1 MDAAGAMANA
11 KSFMMSPMGLGL
23 IVALI
28 LVIIVIVVLVKKRK
42 DRFVPGMR
50 PSLSNVTTGSNLPI
64 WENGN
69 QSAGRGGSMETEGN
83 VNLPAP
89 GLGPSVPIAHTT
101 MDNQGHY
108 LSQGM
113 RVPTPGEMAV
123 QGLPNTM
130 GHTNTLTGMQMEGM
144 CSGESTGCC
153 NMDQPAMQLG
163 SACSPANPNATEE
176 LNALQQL
183 GN

>member
-1 MDAAGAMANA
+1 MANL
-11 KSFMMSPMGLGL
+11 KSFMLSPMGMGIATL
-23 IVALI
+23 VAV
-28 LVIIVIVVLVKKRK
+28 VIIVIIVMAVRGKK
-42 DRFVPGMR
+42 DRFIPGMR
-50 PSLSNVTTGSNLPI
+50 PGLSNMTTGSNLPI

-69 QSAGRGGSMETEGN
+69 QSAGRGGTMETEGN

-101 MDNQGHY
+101 MDNEGHY
-108 LSQGM
+108 LNQGM
-113 RVPTPGEMAV
+113 RVPIPYVMAA
-123 QGLPNTM
+123 QGMSNTM
-130 GHTNTLTGMQMEGM
+130 GHMNNLTGMRESM
-144 CSGESTGCC
+144 CSGESASCC
-153 NMDQPAMQLG
+153 NTDQPHMQLG